1 VKNLAKT
8 AASVSAML
16 LATVGPAAADRL
28 DDVNVRSKLIVGLN
42 ETTTPMAHK
51 FKIQPG

>member
-1 VKNLAKT
+1 MLFGTIGSV
-8 AASVSAML
+8 AAE
-16 LATVGPAAADRL
+16 RL
-28 DDVNVRSKLIVGLN
+28 DDVNVRGKLIVGVS